1 MGLSWAGLSVGHNR
15 HIPALLETVHK
26 HIFYVLFIHLL
37 RSAAFLHNIFKDK
50 LVLDIFAFPCIF
62 IPRRMLNPTVAAAV
76 QGHEAVLSGQPR
88 GLVLE
93 GEEGSHSDQDVD
105 IIGHDFK

>member
-1 MGLSWAGLSVGHNR
+1 
-15 HIPALLETVHK
+15 
-26 HIFYVLFIHLL
+26 
-37 RSAAFLHNIFKDK
+37 
-50 LVLDIFAFPCIF
+50 
-62 IPRRMLNPTVAAAV
+62 MLNPTVAAAV